1 MKRLLDSLSWF
12 IIGLLYVFVISAL
25 LSNILYGE
33 GGISYFSVL
42 LISAIFYVVA
52 NIIFL
57 NRTTSKVFAAIAIV
71 LVIAAV
77 VYCFVNVAIVKV
89 VDIHAGRMYITWDRI
104 LSQSELPPEADI
116 YLKAS
121 LVITAFV
128 ASILVIILFKKIKS
142 FFLING
148 ITLALFVIATTITK
162 GENKLLFTIFCVLL
176 IVSFI
181 NKVSTK
187 KSKEGSL
194 PEDLSVGSML
204 ICSIPVILIPVLFIA
219 RIPKSESPIQNN
231 LMRTINS
238 IITEIENRFKYT
250 EFESFSLSEIGFADK
265 NSNRLG
271 GDIKLNNIEVL
282 RVKSKVRTYLRG
294 AIYDTYENSV
304 WTKSYSL
311 VNANK
316 NDLYETVDV
325 WSQMPVE
332 QMFSK
337 VEEDDLEFLKSLE
350 NGDLES
356 IIFPTY
362 SMEVTIRNLKTNILF
377 TPLKHNTPIRYGGN
391 EIIPTYEINSGII
404 IANSMLSKGDKYKF
418 TFIQPMYGDDL
429 FKKAL
434 RYSRDDLYNDAIQLL
449 NAEKSNLTYQYL
461 SLPSTNYISNEPG
474 IIIPSISED
483 SLSPEQKELQEKI
496 KSLDERIDILSQLEY
511 KSKEIYS
518 NYTKLPYD
526 LPDRVIALAYEITD
540 GHVTTYDKCVAVEQY
555 LRDNHTYTYSPGEVP
570 LDRDLVD
577 YFLFDKREGY
587 CSYYATSMVTL
598 LRLLG
603 IPARYVEGYV
613 LPSEQAF
620 EEEYTVT
627 NRNAHA
633 WVEVYFEGF
642 GWMVFE
648 PTTAYAGALNY
659 KSAFSALDY
668 QDNPS
673 YKEMMERYKSSN
685 FSSNTYTPSN
695 PLDPIETKPQQDTLK
710 TLIIILASVVG
721 FIILLFIIDIAII
734 PVMLIRFKIINKEK
748 AALYRY
754 YQMIRWLSIKG
765 YIIDTGTTAREF
777 ADYVDKLFILTQSFR
792 EVTEVF
798 SKIRYGHQSITDEEY
813 EIVVT
818 VYKELRKQVLKEIG
832 IKRYLPLRRLILGI

>member
-25 LSNILYGE
+25 MSNILYGE

-194 PEDLSVGSML
+194 SEDLSVGSML

-325 WSQMPVE
+325 WSKCRL
-332 QMFSK
+332 SK
-337 VEEDDLEFLKSLE
+337 CFLK
-350 NGDLES
+350 
-356 IIFPTY
+356 
-362 SMEVTIRNLKTNILF
+362 
-377 TPLKHNTPIRYGGN
+377 
-391 EIIPTYEINSGII
+391 
-404 IANSMLSKGDKYKF
+404 
-418 TFIQPMYGDDL
+418 
-429 FKKAL
+429 
-434 RYSRDDLYNDAIQLL
+434 
-449 NAEKSNLTYQYL
+449 
-461 SLPSTNYISNEPG
+461 
-474 IIIPSISED
+474 
-483 SLSPEQKELQEKI
+483 
-496 KSLDERIDILSQLEY
+496 
-511 KSKEIYS
+511 
-518 NYTKLPYD
+518 
-526 LPDRVIALAYEITD
+526 
-540 GHVTTYDKCVAVEQY
+540 
-555 LRDNHTYTYSPGEVP
+555 
-570 LDRDLVD
+570 
-577 YFLFDKREGY
+577 
-587 CSYYATSMVTL
+587 
-598 LRLLG
+598 
-603 IPARYVEGYV
+603 
-613 LPSEQAF
+613 
-620 EEEYTVT
+620 
-627 NRNAHA
+627 
-633 WVEVYFEGF
+633 
-642 GWMVFE
+642 
-648 PTTAYAGALNY
+648 
-659 KSAFSALDY
+659 
-668 QDNPS
+668 
-673 YKEMMERYKSSN
+673 
-685 FSSNTYTPSN
+685 
-695 PLDPIETKPQQDTLK
+695 
-710 TLIIILASVVG
+710 
-721 FIILLFIIDIAII
+721 
-734 PVMLIRFKIINKEK
+734 
-748 AALYRY
+748 
-754 YQMIRWLSIKG
+754 
-765 YIIDTGTTAREF
+765 
-777 ADYVDKLFILTQSFR
+777 
-792 EVTEVF
+792 
-798 SKIRYGHQSITDEEY
+798 
-813 EIVVT
+813 
-818 VYKELRKQVLKEIG
+818 
-832 IKRYLPLRRLILGI
+832 